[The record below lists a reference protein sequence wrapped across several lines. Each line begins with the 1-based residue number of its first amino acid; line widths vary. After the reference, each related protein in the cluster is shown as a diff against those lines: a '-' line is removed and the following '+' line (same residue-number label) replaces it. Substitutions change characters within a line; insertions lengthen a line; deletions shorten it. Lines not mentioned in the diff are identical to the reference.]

1 MNRNSPIQLVKT
13 LDLALHIYS
22 QKFKS
27 SSPKEQYSGKH
38 LLDRTLLCPDMR
50 FFRPGTPYSKDRLG
64 IQINDSSLSIH
75 PTNCIDDLTDRLVEG
90 KKTVL
95 PERNPVISASMLLQ
109 LEYDSKCLPVME
121 LFRSDGDPCI

>member
-1 MNRNSPIQLVKT
+1 
-13 LDLALHIYS
+13 
-22 QKFKS
+22 
-27 SSPKEQYSGKH
+27 
-38 LLDRTLLCPDMR
+38 MR

-64 IQINDSSLSIH
+64 IQVNDSSLSIH

-109 LEYDSKCLPVME
+109 LENDSKCLPVME